1 MNKKTFLN
9 GLCNGEAD
17 IIQELLNLL
26 NEMDIDYCV
35 IDGLAVNAYVDPVV
49 SLDLD
54 IVVVIDS
61 IEKLVEAVKNDFAIE
76 TFEHSINLNST
87 KSDIRI
93 QLQTD
98 KRYQEFI
105 KKASGKDIMGY
116 HMNVACLEDILQGKV
131 WAYSD
136 EQRRGSKR
144 QKDLADIFRII
155 EEYSELKSNLPESIQ
170 NKIDENT

>member
-9 GLCNGEAD
+9 GLSNGEQD

-26 NEMDIDYCV
+26 SEMDIDYCV
-35 IDGLAVNAYVDPVV
+35 IGGLAVNAYVDPVV

-54 IVVVIDS
+54 IVVIIES
-61 IEKLVEAVKNDFAIE
+61 IKKLVEAAKNDFKIE
-76 TFEHSINLNST
+76 IFEHSINLNSA

-98 KRYQEFI
+98 ERYQNFI
-105 KKASGKDIMGY
+105 QNASIKDIMGY
-116 HMNVACLEDILQGKV
+116 QMKVACLEDVLQGKV

-136 EQRRGSKR
+136 KQRRASKR
-144 QKDLADIFRII
+144 QKDLADIFRIA
-155 EEYSELKSNLPESIQ
+155 EGYPKVKSKLPESIQ
-170 NKIDENT
+170 NKMDENA